1 MNTGRIT
8 PMNIAIH
15 VQHKGPQ
22 PTISGQL
29 LCTNKETKKNA
40 DYTLNVSHKI
50 TATTR

>member
-1 MNTGRIT
+1 MNTERIT
-8 PMNIAIH
+8 PMNSDIH

-22 PTISGQL
+22 PKILGQ

>member
-1 MNTGRIT
+1 MNTERIT
-8 PMNIAIH
+8 PMISGIH
-15 VQHKGPQ
+15 VQQKGPQ
-22 PTISGQL
+22 PRILGQL

>member
-1 MNTGRIT
+1 MNTERIA
-8 PMNIAIH
+8 PMNSDIH
-15 VQHKGPQ
+15 VHHKGPQ

-40 DYTLNVSHKI
+40 DYTLNFSHKI